1 MLTLY
6 NSDFHKL
13 DENSV
18 LSKLDD
24 GNTVMTEGELIDG

>member
-1 MLTLY
+1 MPTLY

-18 LSKLDD
+18 LAKMDD
-24 GNTVMTEGELIDG
+24 GNTVMTEGELIDR